1 MNITIFEGAEILT
14 RKAIKA
20 KYASDKPYTP
30 YEIIIAYRYPDEEKI
45 TFDVIQG
52 VSLEDALTYGLTMM
66 RLRAHKGAML
76 LNHEGIIMAWQK

>member
-20 KYASDKPYTP
+20 KYQGKTPYKP
-30 YEIIIAYRYPDEEKI
+30 YEIILAYRYLDEEKI

-52 VSLEDALTYGLTMM
+52 VSLEDALHYGLTTM
-66 RLRAHKGAML
+66 RRKAYEGAML